1 MGQTLRKHSD
11 FSQDWTAYH
20 ADADDVR
27 PCRPSPAHPQELD
40 ERQGTHQERHLELL
54 VGSQEVVRQLQLLPS
69 PMRSSCWKK
78 QPCLLVRF
86 PPLSLA
92 LPSSSAPVALWR
104 HSPDISN
111 AQILMAAMTDMIT
124 FHALVAGMMPVDKV
138 DERVCSEL
146 VGGVTQRG

>member
-69 PMRSSCWKK
+69 PMRLSCWKK

-86 PPLSLA
+86 PLLFVTLLYSCAFVTLRGPLSDTSDARL
-92 LPSSSAPVALWR
+92 
-104 HSPDISN
+104 
-111 AQILMAAMTDMIT
+111 LMAAMTDMVHD
-124 FHALVAGMMPVDKV
+124 HAFVAGMMTVDAVDQV
-138 DERVCSEL
+138 DERVCSER
-146 VGGVTQRG
+146 V

>member
-1 MGQTLRKHSD
+1 MKLN
-11 FSQDWTAYH
+11 
-20 ADADDVR
+20 
-27 PCRPSPAHPQELD
+27 
-40 ERQGTHQERHLELL
+40 ERHLCVQERHLELL

-78 QPCLLVRF
+78 QPFLLVRF
-86 PPLSLA
+86 PPISLA

-104 HSPDISN
+104 HSSDISS
-111 AQILMAAMTDMIT
+111 AHILMAAMTDMIP